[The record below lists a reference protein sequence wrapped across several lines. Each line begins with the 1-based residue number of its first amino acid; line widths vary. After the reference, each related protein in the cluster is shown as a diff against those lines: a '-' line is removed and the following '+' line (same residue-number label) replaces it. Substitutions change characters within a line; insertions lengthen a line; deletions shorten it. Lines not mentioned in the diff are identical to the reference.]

1 MDTLARARDA
11 SIQVGRIQRRI
22 WLIQTVFWPLVGIT
36 GLVLAFVAV
45 RSVWRRRETPTHVVP
60 AAPQEPVGLNGASS
74 GN

>member
-22 WLIQTVFWPLVGIT
+22 WLIQTVFWPLVGII
-36 GLVLAFVAV
+36 GVVLAFVAV
-45 RSVWRRRETPTHVVP
+45 RSVWRRRETPTWVAP
-60 AAPQEPVGLNGASS
+60 AAPQEPAGLNGAPT

>member
-22 WLIQTVFWPLVGIT
+22 WLIQTLFLPLVGII
-36 GLVLAFVAV
+36 GLVLAVVAI
-45 RSVWRRRETPTHVVP
+45 RSVWRRQETPTHVVP